1 MVETEV
7 EMVEAVEVDASKKL
21 VGREALPPEL
31 TTQMFWF
38 EAGADGGPESSNG
51 IGDAKSDDDKSLA
64 NGCAE
69 LSAGSERAVRGMPP
83 YVFWTGARMAAASA
97 CWEGTA
103 TEGDVRGSDEVDD
116 AVVTALGSS
125 VVALSVVWFA
135 SSARAVAPDDSL
147 AGGWLEEPEAE
158 GSCSGSCNVV
168 DTWWTLD
175 GR

>member
-1 MVETEV
+1 MRGDNGWFGLGSGSSGSTLLCTSRFSGVTRGSDVCFLRVAWGQLVGEGQRSQLDWDRAVGLLMISSSNDSRLSYSVASSIMPAADRPRRLSVVETEV

-69 LSAGSERAVRGMPP
+69 LSGE
-83 YVFWTGARMAAASA
+83 
-97 CWEGTA
+97 
-103 TEGDVRGSDEVDD
+103 
-116 AVVTALGSS
+116 
-125 VVALSVVWFA
+125 
-135 SSARAVAPDDSL
+135 
-147 AGGWLEEPEAE
+147 
-158 GSCSGSCNVV
+158 
-168 DTWWTLD
+168 
-175 GR
+175 

>member
-1 MVETEV
+1 
-7 EMVEAVEVDASKKL
+7 
-21 VGREALPPEL
+21 
-31 TTQMFWF
+31 
-38 EAGADGGPESSNG
+38 
-51 IGDAKSDDDKSLA
+51 
-64 NGCAE
+64 
-69 LSAGSERAVRGMPP
+69 MPP

-125 VVALSVVWFA
+125 VALSVVWFA

-147 AGGWLEEPEAE
+147 PGGWPAAPTPEAEAE
-158 GSCSGSCNVV
+158 GSDSGSCSVD